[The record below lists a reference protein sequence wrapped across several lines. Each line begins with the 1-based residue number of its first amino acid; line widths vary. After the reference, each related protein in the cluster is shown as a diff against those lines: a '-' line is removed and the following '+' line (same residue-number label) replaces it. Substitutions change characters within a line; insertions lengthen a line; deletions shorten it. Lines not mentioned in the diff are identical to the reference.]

1 MIDNVTLY
9 LDENNID
16 TKENRLKKAK
26 ESKLI
31 NPLVNQLF
39 TNYVKYWSD
48 QDFNK
53 ISEEIYGLPFV
64 LYDQDETTVFTAHDQ
79 VISFLKN
86 TFNQLEAND
95 YGYSVTNSF
104 EHYKEDNN
112 IIIIEMNFTRFLKD
126 GRVIWISEQSGY
138 KHLWISKHSGSMKWP
153 ITNGKWEVSKIVHIN
168 EKDEKIY
175 TQYSTE
181 NQTVTSI

>member
-1 MIDNVTLY
+1 MADY
-9 LDENNID
+9 YENSVEE
-16 TKENRLKKAK
+16 KLEMHRVEAENRLKKAK

-53 ISEEIYGLPFV
+53 ISEELYGLPFTLYNQDDITV
-64 LYDQDETTVFTAHDQ
+64 LSTQGQ
-79 VISFLKN
+79 VVSFLKN
-86 TFNQLEAND
+86 TFNQLEENN

-104 EHYKEDNN
+104 EHYKEDNK

-126 GRVIWISEQSGY
+126 GNIMGEKEREASYILKNIDGTYKIVALIPHTPISE
-138 KHLWISKHSGSMKWP
+138 
-153 ITNGKWEVSKIVHIN
+153 
-168 EKDEKIY
+168 
-175 TQYSTE
+175 
-181 NQTVTSI
+181 

>member
-1 MIDNVTLY
+1 MKKNVIIASLIGLIVINVVADYYETKVQKNLDIEENKLDN
-9 LDENNID
+9 EI
-16 TKENRLKKAK
+16 KKAE

-39 TNYVKYWSD
+39 SSYVKYWSD

-53 ISEEIYGLPFV
+53 ISEEIYGLPFT
-64 LYDQDETTVFTAHDQ
+64 LYNQDEILVFSTQDQ
-79 VISFLKN
+79 VVSFLKN
-86 TFNQLEAND
+86 TFNQLEENN

-126 GRVIWISEQSGY
+126 GSIMGEKEREASYILKNIDGSYKIVALIPHTPISE
-138 KHLWISKHSGSMKWP
+138 
-153 ITNGKWEVSKIVHIN
+153 
-168 EKDEKIY
+168 
-175 TQYSTE
+175 
-181 NQTVTSI
+181 

>member
-1 MIDNVTLY
+1 MKKNVIIASLIGLIVINVVADYYETTVEEKL
-9 LDENNID
+9 EIERV
-16 TKENRLKKAK
+16 KAENRLKKAK

-31 NPLVNQLF
+31 NPSVNQLF

-64 LYDQDETTVFTAHDQ
+64 LYDQDETTVFTAKDQ

-112 IIIIEMNFTRFLKD
+112 TIIIEMNFTRFLKD
-126 GRVIWISEQSGY
+126 GNIMGDKERKASYILKNID
-138 KHLWISKHSGSMKWP
+138 GSF
-153 ITNGKWEVSKIVHIN
+153 KIVALIPHSPVA
-168 EKDEKIY
+168 E
-175 TQYSTE
+175 
-181 NQTVTSI
+181 

>member
-1 MIDNVTLY
+1 MKKNVIIASLIGLIVINVVADYYETTVEEKLEMERIKA
-9 LDENNID
+9 D
-16 TKENRLKKAK
+16 NRLKKAK

-31 NPLVNQLF
+31 NPLVNKLF

-53 ISEEIYGLPFV
+53 ISEEIYGLPFI
-64 LYDQDETTVFTAHDQ
+64 LYDQDETAVFTTQDQ
-79 VISFLKN
+79 VISFLKS

-126 GRVIWISEQSGY
+126 GSIMGDEERKASYILKNIDGSF
-138 KHLWISKHSGSMKWP
+138 KIIALIPHSP
-153 ITNGKWEVSKIVHIN
+153 VAE
-168 EKDEKIY
+168 
-175 TQYSTE
+175 
-181 NQTVTSI
+181 

>member
-1 MIDNVTLY
+1 MKKNVIIASLIGLIVINVVADYYETTVEEKL
-9 LDENNID
+9 EIERV
-16 TKENRLKKAK
+16 KVENRLKKAK

-86 TFNQLEAND
+86 TFNQLEANN

-112 IIIIEMNFTRFLKD
+112 TIIIEMNFTRFLKD
-126 GRVIWISEQSGY
+126 GNIMGDKERKASYILKNID
-138 KHLWISKHSGSMKWP
+138 GSF
-153 ITNGKWEVSKIVHIN
+153 KIVALIPHSPVA
-168 EKDEKIY
+168 E
-175 TQYSTE
+175 
-181 NQTVTSI
+181 

>member
-1 MIDNVTLY
+1 MKKNVIIASLIGLIVINVVADYYETTVEEKLEIERIKA
-9 LDENNID
+9 D
-16 TKENRLKKAK
+16 NRLKKAK

-64 LYDQDETTVFTAHDQ
+64 LYVQDETTVFTAQDQ

-112 IIIIEMNFTRFLKD
+112 TIIIEMNFTRFLKD
-126 GRVIWISEQSGY
+126 GNIMGDKERKASYILKNID
-138 KHLWISKHSGSMKWP
+138 GSF
-153 ITNGKWEVSKIVHIN
+153 KIVALIPHSPVA
-168 EKDEKIY
+168 E
-175 TQYSTE
+175 
-181 NQTVTSI
+181 

>member
-1 MIDNVTLY
+1 MKKNVIIASLIGLIVINVVADYYETTVEEKLEIERIKA
-9 LDENNID
+9 D
-16 TKENRLKKAK
+16 NRLKKAK

-53 ISEEIYGLPFV
+53 ISEEIYGLPFI
-64 LYDQDETTVFTAHDQ
+64 LYDQDETAVFTTQDQ
-79 VISFLKN
+79 VISFLKS

-112 IIIIEMNFTRFLKD
+112 TIIIEMNFTRFLKD
-126 GRVIWISEQSGY
+126 GNIMGDKERKASYILKNIDDSF
-138 KHLWISKHSGSMKWP
+138 
-153 ITNGKWEVSKIVHIN
+153 KIVALITHSPLA
-168 EKDEKIY
+168 E
-175 TQYSTE
+175 
-181 NQTVTSI
+181 

>member
-1 MIDNVTLY
+1 MKKNVIIASLFGIIIINVIADYYETIVEENLDIEENKLDN
-9 LDENNID
+9 EI
-16 TKENRLKKAK
+16 KKAE

-53 ISEEIYGLPFV
+53 ISEEIYGLPFI
-64 LYDQDETTVFTAHDQ
+64 LYEQDQTAVFTTQDQ

-112 IIIIEMNFTRFLKD
+112 TIIIEMNFTRFLKD
-126 GRVIWISEQSGY
+126 GNIMGDEERKASYILKNID
-138 KHLWISKHSGSMKWP
+138 GSF
-153 ITNGKWEVSKIVHIN
+153 KIVALITHSPVA
-168 EKDEKIY
+168 E
-175 TQYSTE
+175 
-181 NQTVTSI
+181 

>member
-1 MIDNVTLY
+1 MKKNIIIASLIGLIVINVIADY
-9 LDENNID
+9 YENTVEEKLEIERV
-16 TKENRLKKAK
+16 KAENRLKKAK

-39 TNYVKYWSD
+39 SNYVKYWSD
-48 QDFNK
+48 QDITK
-53 ISEEIYGLPFV
+53 ISEEIYGLPFT
-64 LYDQDETTVFTAHDQ
+64 LYNQDEILVFSTQEQ

-86 TFNQLEAND
+86 NFNQLEENN

-126 GRVIWISEQSGY
+126 GRIMGEKEREASYILKNIDGSF
-138 KHLWISKHSGSMKWP
+138 KIIALIPHSP
-153 ITNGKWEVSKIVHIN
+153 VAE
-168 EKDEKIY
+168 
-175 TQYSTE
+175 
-181 NQTVTSI
+181 

>member
-1 MIDNVTLY
+1 MKKNVIIASLIGLIVINVVADYYETTVEEKL
-9 LDENNID
+9 EIERV
-16 TKENRLKKAK
+16 KVENRLKKAK

-112 IIIIEMNFTRFLKD
+112 TIIIEMNFTRFLKD
-126 GRVIWISEQSGY
+126 GNIMGDKERKASYILKNID
-138 KHLWISKHSGSMKWP
+138 GSF
-153 ITNGKWEVSKIVHIN
+153 KIVALIPHSPVA
-168 EKDEKIY
+168 E
-175 TQYSTE
+175 
-181 NQTVTSI
+181 